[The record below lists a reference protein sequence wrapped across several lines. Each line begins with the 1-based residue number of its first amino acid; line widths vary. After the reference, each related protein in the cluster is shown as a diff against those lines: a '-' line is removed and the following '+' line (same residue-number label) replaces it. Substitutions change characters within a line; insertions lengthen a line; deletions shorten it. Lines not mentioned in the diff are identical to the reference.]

1 MSKTFEALQKAEKE
15 KMSLNPEHPHKDD
28 KKNLKNLYLDVN
40 TSEELK
46 NMKLYIRSISDQR
59 SIRTILFTSSNPGEG
74 TSTILINFAK
84 EIASSGESVI
94 IVDTNSHNPTLH
106 KLLNIENIEG
116 MAEAIDKRK
125 PLIETIKKTAIENL
139 RIITHGKQSEGTLV
153 GFSSDTMKPII
164 NELRSHADWILFDS
178 PPIHQYSDAAVLANE
193 VDGVIMV
200 IQAENTKWEVAQS
213 ARDKIKK
220 ENTQI
225 LGAILNKKQFHI
237 PNLIYKLFINR

>member
-15 KMSLNPEHPHKDD
+15 KIPLNTKRPNKNNKTSLTNF
-28 KKNLKNLYLDVN
+28 NLDVRII
-40 TSEELK
+40 EELK
-46 NMKLYIRSISDQR
+46 NMKFYIRSISDQKL
-59 SIRTILFTSSNPGEG
+59 IRTILFTSSNPGEG
-74 TSTILINFAK
+74 TSTILVNFAK
-84 EIASSGESVI
+84 EIAASGEKVI
-94 IVDTNSHNPTLH
+94 IIDTNLRNPILH
-106 KLLNIENIEG
+106 KLLNVENIEG
-116 MAEAIDKRK
+116 VAEAIDKRK
-125 PLIETIKKTAIENL
+125 PLIETIKKTATENL
-139 RIITHGKQSEGTLV
+139 RIITHGKQSEGTLA

-164 NELRSHADWILFDS
+164 NELKSHADWILFDS

-200 IQAENTKWEVAQS
+200 VQAEKTKWEVAQS

>member
-1 MSKTFEALQKAEKE
+1 MSKTFEALQKAENE
-15 KMSLNPEHPHKDD
+15 KMPHITKRPN
-28 KKNLKNLYLDVN
+28 KAGKESLKNFNSDIRI
-40 TSEELK
+40 TEELK
-46 NMKLYIRSISDQR
+46 NMKLYIRSISDQKT
-59 SIRTILFTSSNPGEG
+59 IRTILFTSSNPGEG
-74 TSTILINFAK
+74 TSTLLVNFAK
-84 EIASSGESVI
+84 ELALSGEKVI
-94 IVDTNSHNPTLH
+94 IIDTNLRNPILH

-116 MAEAIDKRK
+116 MAEALDKRK
-125 PLIETIKKTAIENL
+125 PLIETIKKTATENL

-164 NELRSHADWILFDS
+164 NELKSHADWILFDS

-237 PNLIYKLFINR
+237 PNLIYKLLINK